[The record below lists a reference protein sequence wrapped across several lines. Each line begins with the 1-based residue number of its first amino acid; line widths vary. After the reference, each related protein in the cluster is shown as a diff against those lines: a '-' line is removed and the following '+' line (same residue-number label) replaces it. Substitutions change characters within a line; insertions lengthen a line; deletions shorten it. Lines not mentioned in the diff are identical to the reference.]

1 MLLDHDDVQTE
12 IGAALRGAL
21 DPGMSAAQVRDC
33 LAGLGMFGVELRAE
47 AGGLELGL
55 SRGVIVCAEL
65 GRAAAHDGY
74 RAATLLADL
83 LPEMDLLSVPPP
95 AADGIPASIVHCG
108 PGSWRPES
116 PDTAVLTGDGIAPDP
131 LDGAQ
136 FLVLSL
142 ASDTNPT
149 FGVLPAAGITASGHT
164 GTLPARVGFGGRCVR
179 VAGDRTVLARAH
191 IRQAA
196 YLLGC
201 AEAAHAL
208 ATARA
213 ATRSQFGTQLGS
225 YQAVAFPLAAQL
237 AELAATRLLVH
248 RAAWL
253 ADQDGPAGQLRL
265 AATEALA
272 GASELAF
279 TVTRHAVHVHGAYGM
294 THAAPVHRYY
304 LTVAIEATRWGS
316 AAQLW
321 REAAALRVPAAAQ
334 QPAVAS

>member
-1 MLLDHDDVQTE
+1 VLFDHDDVQTG

-21 DPGMSAAQVRDC
+21 DPGMSAVQVRDC
-33 LAGLGMFGVELRAE
+33 LAGLGMFGVEIRAK

-74 RAATLLADL
+74 RAAALLADL
-83 LPEMDLLSVPPP
+83 LPEMDLPGVPPP
-95 AADGIPASIVHCG
+95 ADGIAACVVHCG

-116 PDTAVLTGDGIAPDP
+116 PDTVVLTGEGTAPDP
-131 LDGAQ
+131 LDGAE

-142 ASDTNPT
+142 ASDTNPA

-164 GTLPARVGFGGRCVR
+164 GTRSARVDFGGRCVR
-179 VAGDRTVLARAH
+179 VAGTSIALARAR

-201 AEAAHAL
+201 AEAAHTL

-253 ADQDGPAGQLRL
+253 ADQAGPDRPLRL

-304 LTVAIEATRWGS
+304 LTAAIEATRWGS

-321 REAAALRVPAAAQ
+321 REAAALRAPAAAQ
-334 QPAVAS
+334 RTVVAS